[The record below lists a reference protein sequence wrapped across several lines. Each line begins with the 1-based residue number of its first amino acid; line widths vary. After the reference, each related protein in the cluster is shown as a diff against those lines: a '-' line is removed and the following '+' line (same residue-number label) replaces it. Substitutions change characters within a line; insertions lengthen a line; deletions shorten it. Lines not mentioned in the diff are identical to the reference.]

1 MTGTLFNVG
10 AGCLMVLLLWHAA
23 IAQAP
28 LTLDRIIERVLQR
41 NLAVEAAR
49 HRVERARAEQI
60 AAPLR
65 PNPSLTVAA
74 ENLKLSGPT
83 SFGELYEIS
92 GTYSQPIELGDKR
105 RLRREVADQGVS
117 VAEAQLAE
125 LLQQRLFEAK
135 RAYYELL
142 LARGSLEQAMEQR
155 GAFDELVR
163 FNQVRFEEGEIAEG
177 ELLKV
182 KLERVKFDTA
192 VAQAQLAV
200 RQTGIKLLDLLGES
214 EFSAA
219 GQVAGELRLT
229 PLAVDLVLLRET
241 ALNYRP
247 SLQVADRSALLAG
260 RRIALERA
268 RVFPDISPFVGA
280 RRVGEN
286 NTVLFGVT
294 IPLPFND
301 RNQAAIARAIADEKV
316 AQAEFAIQRNR
327 VLADVESAF
336 RAWEIA
342 REQVAVF
349 EGGLLSQADESLA
362 IARAAYQEGAIEL
375 LGLLEAQRA
384 RAEIR
389 QQYLRSL
396 FDHQV
401 SLGLLELAVGKTLGP

>member
-1 MTGTLFNVG
+1 
-10 AGCLMVLLLWHAA
+10 
-23 IAQAP
+23 
-28 LTLDRIIERVLQR
+28 
-41 NLAVEAAR
+41 
-49 HRVERARAEQI
+49 
-60 AAPLR
+60 
-65 PNPSLTVAA
+65 
-74 ENLKLSGPT
+74 
-83 SFGELYEIS
+83 
-92 GTYSQPIELGDKR
+92 
-105 RLRREVADQGVS
+105 
-117 VAEAQLAE
+117 
-125 LLQQRLFEAK
+125 
-135 RAYYELL
+135 
-142 LARGSLEQAMEQR
+142 MEQR

-401 SLGLLELAVGKTLGP
+401 SFGLLELAVGKTLGP